1 MGSLLKDVIRKTLTG
16 FGDRL
21 GDFGPNLL
29 AMVVILGVGVLAA
42 TAIRV
47 VVRFILPRL
56 GFDRFAQRAG
66 LSLVL
71 QKGGITSPASS
82 VVAVALSWAV
92 LGVFVLLGIGAL
104 NLQIAMN
111 LVSGAFTYLPQ
122 LLIAVAILMMGAL
135 ISAFI
140 RRSVLIAAVNAGF
153 PSARLLAGGVHTAL
167 MVLFVAMALEHLG
180 LGRQVILVSFT
191 IVFGGVVLAL
201 ALSFG
206 LAGRDMAREFLERM
220 SRRRDGGDDLR
231 HL

>member
-92 LGVFVLLGIGAL
+92 LGIFVLLGIGAL

>member
-71 QKGGITSPASS
+71 QKGGITSPPSS

-220 SRRRDGGDDLR
+220 SRRRDDGDDLR

>member
-47 VVRFILPRL
+47 VVRFVLPRL

-220 SRRRDGGDDLR
+220 SRRRDGSDDLR

>member
-29 AMVVILGVGVLAA
+29 AMVAILGVGVLAA

>member
-1 MGSLLKDVIRKTLTG
+1 MGDLLSDVIRKTLTG

-29 AMVVILGVGVLAA
+29 AMVVILAVGILAA
-42 TAIRV
+42 TAIRL
-47 VVRFILPRL
+47 VVRFVLPRL
-56 GFDRFAQRAG
+56 GFDRFAQRSG

-71 QKGGITSPASS
+71 QKGGITTPPSS
-82 VVAVALSWAV
+82 VVAVGLSWAV
-92 LGVFVLLGIGAL
+92 LGVFVLLAIGAL

-122 LLIAVAILMMGAL
+122 LLIAVAILILGAL

-206 LAGRDMAREFLERM
+206 LAGRDMARDFLERM